1 MRFVFDGP
9 GAPQAATWYVDG
21 HEYKYGDELPQRLLE
36 DADTAADKARENLPT
51 IRLEIEE
58 LAAELAALPPEK
70 VSDGLVALRDAR
82 QRARLAEVAIES
94 AAYLR
99 NTLIDNP
106 DSLVRRDVL
115 RVISDEPQPTKQKK
129 AKPQADTPPGEE

>member
-9 GAPQAATWYVDG
+9 GAPRTATWYVDG
-21 HEYKYGDELPQRLLE
+21 HEYSYGDELPQRLLE
-36 DADTAADKARENLPT
+36 DADAATASARENLPA

-58 LAAELAALPPEK
+58 LAAELAALPPER

-82 QRARLAEVAIES
+82 QRARLAEIAIES

-115 RVISDEPQPTKQKK
+115 RVISDEAQPTKQKK

>member
-21 HEYKYGDELPQRLLE
+21 HEYNYGDELPQRLLE
-36 DADTAADKARENLPT
+36 DADAAADKARENLPA

-82 QRARLAEVAIES
+82 QRARLAEIAIES

-129 AKPQADTPPGEE
+129 ARPQADTPPGEE